1 MAAVT
6 AAPFKRIPS
15 IRRALILRF
24 VALIVLAFAALAASI
39 YLAVVRPV
47 AREIADGEMSRATSL
62 LEAEL
67 KDLVGDTER
76 VVRTAREW
84 GASGGVD
91 LFDVPTFNRIFVPVL
106 GNRPLA
112 TAVYVTDL
120 KGRQVLLE
128 RLPEGKWSNR
138 LTDAE
143 SWGSRRRYLFWRDAA
158 DTPQEQWVQADYDP
172 RVRPWFIGARALA
185 RESDT
190 YWTEPYFFYGTQEPG
205 ITVSMKWSDPRC
217 GGICVVGFDVRLSNL
232 SRYIASLKIGDRGRT
247 ALLTDE
253 GKIVGIATPAIPGDE
268 SLRKAILKTPA
279 EAGASRTAEA
289 LARWEVEG
297 RSYDTVRRFDSDG
310 EEWLA
315 RFHSSPFGNGHF
327 IVAVVAPESDFL
339 PATLR
344 NAATAGAI
352 ILIAT
357 LLLALFLA
365 AQAARR
371 VSAPL
376 EALALESRRLGD
388 MNLGRPIEVAAP
400 WREVG
405 TLVAAQEAM
414 RKALLASTEEL
425 ERANRELEARVE
437 ARTRELRSA
446 REAAEEATRAKS
458 MFLASMS
465 HEIRTPMN
473 GVLGMLEVL
482 ALTGLDPDRA
492 STLEIARE
500 SARSLLRIIDD
511 ILDFSKIEA
520 GKLDVRPEA
529 TSIASVVDAVHG
541 IYSAVAS
548 SKDLVLRK
556 SVDTAISPALMV
568 DPLRL
573 RQVLNNF
580 VSNAIK
586 FTRAGHVDIR
596 VERVERSEDSE
607 RLRFVV
613 ADTGIGIS
621 PAARERL
628 FQPFVQAEADTARR
642 FGGTGLGLTIC
653 RRLADLMGGTIEM
666 ESEPGWGTRMIFT
679 VDLPIANPAL
689 LPRAEA
695 HTGAAALFARR
706 KAPSVEEAKSEGTLV
721 LLADDHSINRTL
733 LLRQLNLLGYAA
745 ETVENGR
752 QALER
757 WHAGGFAVVIT
768 DCNMPEM
775 DGYELTRNIRGIEA
789 SRGDRK
795 RTPVIAC
802 TANALTG
809 DAEAC
814 LGAGMDDFIPKP
826 VGLDHLAK
834 VMDRWLPLTAA
845 QASAASEPRKGVR
858 T

>member
-1 MAAVT
+1 MAAA

-15 IRRALILRF
+15 LRRALILRF
-24 VALIVLAFAALAASI
+24 IALIVLAFTAFAVGI
-39 YLAVVRPV
+39 YFAIVRPV
-47 AREIADGEMSRATSL
+47 TQDIAAGEMSRTTAL

-67 KDLVGDTER
+67 KDLVGQTER

-84 GASGGVD
+84 GAAAGVD

-106 GNRPLA
+106 NNRPLA
-112 TAVYVTDL
+112 TAVYVADS

-128 RLPEGKWSNR
+128 RLPGGEWSNR
-138 LTDAE
+138 LADVE
-143 SWGSRRRYLFWRDAA
+143 SWGPRRRHLFWRNAA
-158 DTPQEQWVQADYDP
+158 DTPREQWVHADYDP

-190 YWTEPYFFYGTQEPG
+190 YWTDPYFFYDTLEPG

-232 SRYIASLKIGDRGRT
+232 SRYIASIKTGGSGRT

-253 GKIVGIATPAIPGDE
+253 GKIVGIATPAIVGDE
-268 SLRKAILKTPA
+268 NITKAILKSPA

-289 LARWEVEG
+289 LKRWETDG
-297 RSYDTVRRFDSDG
+297 RPYDTVQRFDADG
-310 EEWLA
+310 ESWLA

-327 IVAVVAPESDFL
+327 IVAVVAPEGDFL

-352 ILIAT
+352 ILLAT

-405 TLVAAQEAM
+405 TLIAAQEAM
-414 RKALLASTEEL
+414 RKALLASTDEL

-437 ARTRELRSA
+437 ARTRQLRSA

-473 GVLGMLEVL
+473 GVLGMLEML
-482 ALTGLDPDRA
+482 ALSGLDPERN

-500 SARSLLRIIDD
+500 SASSLLRIIDD
-511 ILDFSKIEA
+511 ILEFSKIEA
-520 GKLDVRPEA
+520 GKLDLRPEA
-529 TSIASVVDAVHG
+529 TSVPRVIDAVHG
-541 IYSAVAS
+541 VYSAVAS
-548 SKDLVLRK
+548 GKDLVLRK

-573 RQVLNNF
+573 RQILNNF
-580 VSNAIK
+580 VSNGIK
-586 FTRAGHVDIR
+586 FTHAGHVEIR
-596 VERVERSEDSE
+596 VERVERSDDSE

-613 ADTGIGIS
+613 ADTGIGIT

-628 FQPFVQAEADTARR
+628 FQPFVQAEADTTRR

-653 RRLADLMGGTIEM
+653 RRLVDMMGGTIEM

-679 VDLPIANPAL
+679 VDLPIASPAS
-689 LPRAEA
+689 LPRVEA
-695 HTGAAALFARR
+695 NTGAAILLGRR
-706 KAPSVEEAKSEGTLV
+706 KAPSVEEAKAEGTLV

-745 ETVENGR
+745 KTAENGR
-752 QALER
+752 QALEQ
-757 WHAGGFAVVIT
+757 WHAGGFAAVIT
-768 DCNMPEM
+768 DCSMPEM
-775 DGYELTRNIRGIEA
+775 DGYDLARHIRGIER
-789 SRGDRK
+789 SRGDKK

-814 LGAGMDDFIPKP
+814 LEAGMDDFIPKP
-826 VGLDHLAK
+826 VGLDYLAK
-834 VMDRWLPLTAA
+834 VMDRWLPLVAA
-845 QASAASEPRKGVR
+845 PQPGTPATRNESG
-858 T
+858 